1 MTGPLNTLLRTLAAV
16 ASIAAGVLHWDI
28 WANHGYRSTPIRELF
43 VASAVVGVI
52 AGLLA
57 FLPKAASAVPAV
69 LVNVVFLGALVL
81 SRVASV
87 PTFHGPFSASGL
99 EPMDAMIVGVS
110 TTLLLIVAEGA
121 AVVLGVASIF
131 FGRGR
136 RSTPL
141 PSEYARV

>member
-1 MTGPLNTLLRTLAAV
+1 MTGPVNTLLRTLAAV

-28 WANHGYRSTPIRELF
+28 WANHGYRSAPIRELF
-43 VASAVVGVI
+43 VASAVVGVV

-57 FLPKAASAVPAV
+57 FVPKAASAVPAV
-69 LVNVVFLGALVL
+69 LVNALFLGAFIL

-87 PTFHGPFSASGL
+87 PTFHGSFSESGL
-99 EPMDAMIVGVS
+99 NPKDAIILTVS
-110 TTLLLIVAEGA
+110 TTVLLLVAEGA
-121 AVVLGVASIF
+121 AVVLGAASVF